1 VDLLAHRLHNQHLA
15 GAPLDR
21 PADAVHWLGAVQ
33 SQDYPGA
40 KWSLGQRV
48 KNATDTAIDAAFS
61 SGTILR
67 THVLRPTWHFVTPA
81 DIRWML
87 QLTAPHVHA
96 LNAFYYRKLEL
107 DDTLFR
113 RSHKLFTKALQGG
126 TQLTRKELADILSKK
141 GIVADKLRLA
151 YIMMRAELDGLV
163 CSGALRGKEQTYAL
177 LVERAPNAK
186 VLSREE
192 ALGEL
197 ALRFFTSHAP
207 VTVKHFAWWSGLSMR
222 DAKIGCEL
230 NKHRLTSQ
238 VINGQTFWF
247 GARVVQKQKVAPL
260 RTYLIPEYDEA
271 LIGSRDLGVTD
282 LPLAER
288 TKAWN
293 DVWYRPVI
301 VDGKRAGTWRRTIA
315 KSNVVI
321 ETNLFASLNR
331 SQVATLK
338 TAVDRYGQFLQ
349 LPAHLATS
357 PR

>member
-1 VDLLAHRLHNQHLA
+1 VDLLTQRLLNQHIA
-15 GAPLDR
+15 GTPLDKPEDVVR
-21 PADAVHWLGAVQ
+21 WLGAVQ
-33 SQDYPGA
+33 SQDYLGA

-48 KNATDTAIDAAFS
+48 KNATDDTIDKAFS
-61 SGTILR
+61 SGKFLR
-67 THVLRPTWHFVTPA
+67 THVLRPTWHFVMPA

-107 DDTLFR
+107 DDALFR
-113 RSHKLFTKALQGG
+113 RSHKLFTKAPQGG
-126 TQLTRKELADILSKK
+126 TQLTRKELAALLKK
-141 GIVADKLRLA
+141 DGIVADTLRLG
-151 YIMMRAELDGLV
+151 YIMMHAELDGLV

-177 LVERAPNAK
+177 VEERAPNAK
-186 VLSREE
+186 TLPREE

-197 ALRFFTSHAP
+197 ARRFFTSHAP

-222 DAKIGCEL
+222 DAKVGL
-230 NKHRLTSQ
+230 DMNKRQLTSE
-238 VINGQTFWF
+238 VIDGQTFWF
-247 GARVVQKQKVAPL
+247 GARPPARQNEAPL
-260 RTYLIPEYDEA
+260 TTHLIPEYDEA
-271 LIGSRDLGVTD
+271 LIGSKDLGVTD
-282 LPLAER
+282 LPRAKR
-288 TKAWN
+288 AKTWN

-301 VDGKRAGTWRRTIA
+301 VAGKRAGTWRRTIA
-315 KSNVVI
+315 KGNVVI

-331 SQVATLK
+331 SQVAALK